1 MILFPRQLPEMS
13 LTLREYQSEAVDSCL
28 QQWDNGIRGCLMRM
42 ATGTG
47 KTPTACAVANEW
59 ISRSADHRVMVVSYE
74 NELVWQF
81 AQEIEDFMGIV
92 PGIEMASESID
103 PDAVPLIVVASRQT
117 LMQKPLATQE
127 QRDALLQGY
136 GITDEQLGLATVS
149 IARTLLSSLGR
160 GASVDDAIDV
170 LREFNLGYECDHERK
185 AVARLHKFDWR
196 KHWLLFFDE
205 AHKYSMKLKSVGPLV
220 EWFDQNPEHRRAGL
234 TATPKRFDGVSIG
247 TTLFPGIAID
257 YPLVSLNSRCA
268 LHDGYAV
275 PYLQKYIN
283 VEGVD
288 FRQLKQVA
296 GDFDE
301 GELGRILAEEKM
313 LASLVEPL
321 LDLVADRKTLIFSP
335 TVDMAKSVANYI
347 NARSEY
353 TCDCGQVGWVPNP
366 MVGDGAACKQC
377 GKEIAFDQI
386 TKDTSQSDTVYGSMP
401 KNARREVYRRHKD
414 GVIQFLS
421 VCGLCKEG
429 YNDPDIS
436 CVAVF
441 RPVSKKASS
450 LAEQMKGR
458 GCRPLRGLVDGVPT
472 AEERVKRISESEK
485 PTCLI
490 VDLVGITGLGDCAT
504 TAHIYADSVE
514 DEVIERAIEYQE
526 TGGMPNVEEAIQKA
540 QADIAEERERAKQER
555 EERERLAREAALER
569 SRLEASVRYT
579 EQEIGSGSTGV
590 LRTEVTEGQLKFLRF
605 LGMEFLGWLPSRKQ
619 AGRMI
624 DMLKEQGK
632 TPKEVAYMNGIKA
645 DHWQMVKP
653 STKQKR
659 CLFQY
664 GINCEG
670 LSPYQASN
678 LIDQAKSG
686 NRPEQPSPRRGDFDR
701 LLSDIKS
708 AEGEQALTDAA
719 KAVSRSRRQGD
730 ISEEEF
736 ARLCEVG
743 RAQRELVF

>member
-1 MILFPRQLPEMS
+1 MILFKRQLPEMS
-13 LTLREYQSEAVDSCL
+13 LTLREYQREAVDGCI
-28 QQWDNGIRGCLMRM
+28 QQWDAGIRGCLMRM

-47 KTPTACAVANEW
+47 KTPTACAVTNEW
-59 ISRSADHRVMVVSYE
+59 LKRSDDHRVMVVSYE

-81 AQEIEDFMGIV
+81 SQEIEDFLGIV

-103 PDAVPLIVVASRQT
+103 PDAIPLVVVASRQT

-127 QRDALLQGY
+127 QRDALLQQY

-149 IARTLLSSLGR
+149 VARTMLSSLNR
-160 GASVDDAIDV
+160 GATVDDALDA

-185 AVARLHKFDWR
+185 AVSRLHKFDWR
-196 KHWLLFFDE
+196 KHWLVFFDE
-205 AHKYSMKLKSVGPLV
+205 AHKYSMRLKTVGHLV
-220 EWFDQNPEHRRAGL
+220 EWFEQNPEHRRAGL

-247 TTLFPGIAID
+247 TKLFPGIAID
-257 YPLVSLNSRCA
+257 YPLVSLNDRCA

-301 GELGRILAEEKM
+301 GELERILAEEEM
-313 LASLVEPL
+313 LASLTEPL
-321 LDLVADRKTLIFSP
+321 LDLVGDRKTLIFSP
-335 TVDMAKSVANYI
+335 GIDMAKKVSHYI
-347 NARSEY
+347 NARCEY
-353 TCDCGQVGWVPNP
+353 TCDCGQTGWIPKP
-366 MVGDGAACKQC
+366 IVGDGATCKLC
-377 GKEIAFDQI
+377 GTAITFDQI
-386 TKDTSQSDTVYGSMP
+386 TKDGTQADTVYGAMP
-401 KNARREVYRRHKD
+401 KTARREVYRRHKD
-414 GVIQFLS
+414 GTIQFLS

-458 GCRPLRGLVDGVPT
+458 GCRPLRGLVDGIET
-472 AEERVKRISESEK
+472 AEQRVRAIRESAK
-485 PTCLI
+485 PDCLI

-504 TAHIYADSVE
+504 TAHIYADSVD
-514 DEVIERAIEYQE
+514 DEVIDRAIEYQA
-526 TGGMPNVEEAIQKA
+526 TGGMPNVEEAILKA

-555 EERERLAREAALER
+555 EERERMLQEAAAER
-569 SRLEASVRYT
+569 ARLQAEARYT
-579 EQEIGSGSTGV
+579 TQDIGSGSSAKLPNDPTDK
-590 LRTEVTEGQLKFLRF
+590 QLNYLRF
-605 LGMEFLGWLPSRKQ
+605 LGMEFIGWLPSGKQ

-632 TPKEVAYMNGIKA
+632 APKEVAYLSGIR
-645 DHWQMVKP
+645 DDRWELVKP
-653 STKQKR
+653 TVKQKQ
-659 CLFQY
+659 CLFRY

-670 LSPYQASN
+670 LSKYQASQ
-678 LIDQAKSG
+678 LIDEAKKG
-686 NRPEQPSPRRGDFDR
+686 NRPEQPTVNKSVFEILRTEILSTEGQKELTEVALAVRRRYRDGE
-701 LLSDIKS
+701 L
-708 AEGEQALTDAA
+708 GEQEYT
-719 KAVSRSRRQGD
+719 S
-730 ISEEEF
+730 
-736 ARLCEVG
+736 LCEIG
-743 RAQRELVF
+743 REQRQQVF